1 MREFQENTKNY
12 SDEIVG
18 NGDITGSYGK
28 LTNTLKN
35 YIEGMDDFTKKVKDT
50 TSDFDEILKSLRKTA
65 KIVNDQTNQVEK
77 IFSDANKVLEN
88 KLN

>member
-1 MREFQENTKNY
+1 
-12 SDEIVG
+12 
-18 NGDITGSYGK
+18 
-28 LTNTLKN
+28 
-35 YIEGMDDFTKKVKDT
+35 MDDFTKKVKDT

-65 KIVNDQTNQVEK
+65 KTVNDQTSQVEK